1 MPSTQQT
8 PLLLTLTAL
17 ATTVLSAPTT
27 NHPTPQ
33 LEDLQCRCLTFS
45 TSRSPTPCSYQ
56 ELLTLDWE
64 AAFSLS
70 ITNALPIQF
79 AGQTT
84 MDTLLAIPK
93 PLPLSLLQSMHEGGE
108 VGPLDPSGGVMS
120 ENRVV
125 CGFGG
130 EVEGVSRRG
139 SGGVEQE
146 VHYVGTVLGLFM
158 LGMIVWVAGEWVWM
172 KFFSRTGSIVLEGDE
187 KALRAEFDALTAEV
201 KALTAEVEAETRRMP
216 TDYS

>member
-1 MPSTQQT
+1 MSPNQRI
-8 PLLLTLTAL
+8 PLLLTIMALTSASL
-17 ATTVLSAPTT
+17 AAPTQPQ
-27 NHPTPQ
+27 PTPQ

-45 TSRSPTPCSYQ
+45 TSRTPTPCSYQ

-64 AAFSLS
+64 TAFSLS

-79 AGQTT
+79 ASQTT

-93 PLPLSLLQSMHEGGE
+93 PLPLNLLQSMHEGGE
-108 VGPLDPSGGVMS
+108 VSPLDPSSGVTS

-125 CGFGG
+125 CGFGQ
-130 EVEGVSRRG
+130 EVDGVSGRG
-139 SGGVEQE
+139 RGGVEQE

-158 LGMIVWVAGEWVWM
+158 LATMVWVAGEWVWM
-172 KFFSRTGSIVLEGDE
+172 RFFSRTGAIMLEGDE

-201 KALTAEVEAETRRMP
+201 KALTAEVRAETKRLP